1 MSESTTHLVMRE
13 AGNGENKPEPC
24 GVVIFGASGDL
35 THRKLLPALFNL
47 FRRKLLPES
56 FYILGC
62 ARTRMS
68 DQKFREGAA
77 EALSEQFNGVTATAR
92 DTFLRRCNYLVG
104 DYEDPRL
111 YTALVDRLHKLDTD
125 YGTHGNHLFYLSIP
139 PILYGAVVRQL
150 GDAQLTQEAEDGS
163 PWVRVIVEKPFGR
176 DLESAMTLD
185 HELHEVLSERQIY
198 RIDHYLGKET
208 VQNILMLRFANAIFE
223 PLWNRRYIDH
233 VQITA
238 AEVLGVEHRAGYY
251 EQAGALRDMF
261 QNHMLQMLALVAME
275 PPASFEADRVRDEK
289 VKLLRAIRPF
299 PLEHLSQWI
308 VRGQY
313 EAGKIQGQEVPGYRQ
328 EKGVASD
335 SSTETF
341 VAAKILIDNWRWQGV
356 PFYLRSGKRLAKRV
370 SEIAI
375 TFKSVPH
382 SMFAPFIPPE
392 QLAPNVLIL
401 NVQPAEGICL
411 TIEGKHPGGKLR
423 IGSVTMA
430 FNYRQVFGADPPE
443 AYERL
448 LLDCMTGD
456 QTLFVRHDD
465 MAMSWSLIAPILQA
479 WEEAEDHA
487 PNGKLHLYP
496 AGSWGP
502 TEAEELLIRDRRQWR
517 VP

>member
-1 MSESTTHLVMRE
+1 MNESTTHVVMRE
-13 AGNGENKPEPC
+13 AGNGESKPDPC

-62 ARTRMS
+62 ARTQMS
-68 DQKFREGAA
+68 DQTFRESAA
-77 EALSEQFNGVTATAR
+77 EALSEQFNGVTAADR
-92 DTFLRRCNYLVG
+92 ETFLRRCNYLAG
-104 DYEDPRL
+104 DYQDPRL

-125 YGTHGNHLFYLSIP
+125 HATNGNHLFYLSIP
-139 PILYGAVVRQL
+139 PTLYGAVVRRL
-150 GDAQLTQEAEDGS
+150 GDAQLTPEAEDGS

-185 HELHEVLSERQIY
+185 HELHQVLSERQIY

-430 FNYRQVFGADPPE
+430 FHYRQVFGADPPE

-487 PNGKLHLYP
+487 PNGKLYLYP